1 MAVKTITIDMEA
13 YEILLKAKK
22 GKESF
27 SKVIKKTL
35 LPQRKTARNLLDN
48 LDTILLSDDTLD
60 AAEELVKERSNS
72 MTQSTILSENDE

>member
-27 SKVIKKTL
+27 SKVIKKTF
-35 LPQRKTARNLLDN
+35 LPQRKTARNLLEN
-48 LDTILLSDDTLD
+48 LDTILLSDETLD
-60 AAEELVKERSNS
+60 AVDKMVKERSSS
-72 MTQSTILSENDE
+72 MTQSVILSENDE

>member
-35 LPQRKTARNLLDN
+35 LPQQKTARNLLEN
-48 LDTILLSDDTLD
+48 LDSLFLADDTLD
-60 AAEELVKERSNS
+60 AVEKIILERDNS
-72 MTQSTILSENDE
+72 LTDSDVLSEYK

>member
-27 SKVIKKTL
+27 SQVIKKTL
-35 LPQRKTARNLLDN
+35 SPRRRTARNLLAD
-48 LDTILLSDDTLD
+48 LDALVLSDDALD
-60 AAEELVKERSNS
+60 AVETVIRDRDKSLTDSPIIA
-72 MTQSTILSENDE
+72 END

>member
-35 LPQRKTARNLLDN
+35 LPQQKTARNLLEN
-48 LDTILLSDDTLD
+48 LDTLFLADDTLD
-60 AAEELVKERSNS
+60 AVEKIILERDNS
-72 MTQSTILSENDE
+72 LTDSDVLSEYK

>member
-1 MAVKTITIDMEA
+1 MEA

-35 LPQRKTARNLLDN
+35 LPQQKTARNLLEN
-48 LDTILLSDDTLD
+48 LDSLFLADDTLD
-60 AAEELVKERSNS
+60 AVEKIILERDNS
-72 MTQSTILSENDE
+72 LTDSDVLSEYK

>member
-27 SKVIKKTL
+27 SKVIKKTFM
-35 LPQRKTARNLLDN
+35 PQRKTARNLLEN
-48 LDTILLSDDTLD
+48 LDTILLENDTLD
-60 AAEELVKERSNS
+60 AVEEIVKERNNS
-72 MTQSTILSENDE
+72 LTDSAVLSEDT

>member
-27 SKVIKKTL
+27 SQVIKKTL
-35 LPQRKTARNLLDN
+35 SPRRRTARNLLAN
-48 LDTILLSDDTLD
+48 LDALVLSDDALD
-60 AAEELVKERSNS
+60 AVETVIRDRDKSLTDSPIIA
-72 MTQSTILSENDE
+72 END